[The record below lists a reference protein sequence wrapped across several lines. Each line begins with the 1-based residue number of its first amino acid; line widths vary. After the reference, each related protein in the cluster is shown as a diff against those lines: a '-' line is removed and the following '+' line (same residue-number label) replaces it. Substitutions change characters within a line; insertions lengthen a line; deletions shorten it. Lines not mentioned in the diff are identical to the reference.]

1 MLFESEKT
9 LFFSWERRRMIDKT
23 RKSMFKK
30 NSEPELLIIKI
41 RSDRN
46 SDPGPKSVISDDSFP
61 KQIQNCNYL
70 AQCLRKNKAYTP
82 ETIFS

>member
-46 SDPGPKSVISDDSFP
+46 SDPGPKSVTLRIVF
-61 KQIQNCNYL
+61 QNKF
-70 AQCLRKNKAYTP
+70 RIVT
-82 ETIFS
+82 T